1 MIRINLAPEAKR
13 RRGFGF
19 PGLPAF
25 KLPSFNLGVLFG
37 LTYVIA
43 VVGVTAYWLLL
54 ANEGRRLTAQ
64 IAAGQQELNPDKVT
78 IGEVNELKI
87 QAAQLGRRAFCCQ
100 AIN

>member
-37 LTYVIA
+37 LIYVIA
-43 VVGVTAYWLLL
+43 IVGVTAYWLLL
-54 ANEGRRLTAQ
+54 ANEGRPGKPKPRRRFASGARL
-64 IAAGQQELNPDKVT
+64 IRIIRPCLPAA
-78 IGEVNELKI
+78 
-87 QAAQLGRRAFCCQ
+87 
-100 AIN
+100 